1 MQSKLSRIGSIDTK
15 ERESSNQGGGVGRG
29 RDGSTVKKA
38 EKESCYIFE
47 YYIYLKE
54 GLYEVRNA
62 LLNPHLT
69 LKFRKTNF
77 TKMNDRKI
85 SR

>member
-1 MQSKLSRIGSIDTK
+1 MEVQTRKLR
-15 ERESSNQGGGVGRG
+15 
-29 RDGSTVKKA
+29 KKA
-38 EKESCYIFE
+38 A
-47 YYIYLKE
+47 IYLNTTLKE

-77 TKMNDRKI
+77 TKMNNRKI